1 MKNTTAAS
9 TTHDKREND
18 SMNVTRRYSF
28 RREVSYTSLYVFSK
42 YIKDG
47 STSAPS
53 IGTATEY
60 ALDFV
65 KPIMNR
71 IDWNALA
78 AISPDKLSIPEF
90 IKCGARFYTSVTM
103 SEEKDTALSSLCLII
118 GDDFKKLKKRAP
130 YRNFV
135 LAMALRA
142 VIANDLEILPYKNNQ
157 SNQDKTTDK

>member
-1 MKNTTAAS
+1 MENTTG
-9 TTHDKREND
+9 DKQKNE
-18 SMNVTRRYSF
+18 SKNVTRRYSF

-42 YIKDG
+42 YIPDD

-53 IGTATEY
+53 IGAAVEY

-78 AISPDKLSIPEF
+78 AISPDKLSIPKF
-90 IKCGARFYTSVTM
+90 IKCDVRFYTSVTM
-103 SEEKDTALSSLCLII
+103 PEEKDTNLSSLCLII
-118 GDDFKKLKKRAP
+118 GDDFKELKKRAP

-135 LAMALRA
+135 LAMVLRA
-142 VIANDLEILPYKNNQ
+142 VIANDLEILPYKNDQPHQNDA
-157 SNQDKTTDK
+157 SDK